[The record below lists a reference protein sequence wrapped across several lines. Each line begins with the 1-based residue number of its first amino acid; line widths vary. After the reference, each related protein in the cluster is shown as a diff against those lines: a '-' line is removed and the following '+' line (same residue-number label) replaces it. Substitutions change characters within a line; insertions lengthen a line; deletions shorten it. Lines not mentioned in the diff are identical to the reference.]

1 MLAGSFSWKKAMRP
15 GDVGLRKAALQKR
28 MLMAG
33 VIGMPG
39 CVLLALG
46 MNALWGNAMLPWLA
60 SRDAALSVIGV
71 AAVILIWE
79 LLIIVPTVIELG
91 HLNQEKQPP
100 GSA

>member
-1 MLAGSFSWKKAMRP
+1 MRP
-15 GDVGLRKAALQKR
+15 GDVGARKAVLRKR

-33 VIGMPG
+33 VIGTPG
-39 CVLLALG
+39 CVLLTLG
-46 MNALWGNAMLPWLA
+46 MNALWGHAVLPWLA

-91 HLNQEKQPP
+91 RLNREKQPP
-100 GSA
+100 GST